1 MVQQERKNE
10 HGDRGGRKAFN
21 KKRPANEFEQK
32 IIDLAR
38 VTRVMAGGKR
48 MRFRA
53 CVAMG
58 DRKGQVGWGLAKGA
72 DVALAVAKAVNQA
85 KKKMLRIKLV
95 NDTLPHQIEVKYKAA
110 KILLKPAPQ
119 GRGIIA
125 GGPVRTVLELAGI
138 TNVYGKILGNSS
150 SKINNVRATFKALSL
165 LQYPEQE
172 AVEKVTIEQIS
183 SDEPTDIDF
192 DEQELL
198 EKEQAQLLK
207 KAGIDLNDIKNL
219 KAVK

>member
-1 MVQQERKNE
+1 MMGQQDKRQDKR
-10 HGDRGGRKAFN
+10 DSKKPFN

-53 CVAMG
+53 CVALG

-85 KKKMLRIKLV
+85 KKKMLRVKLV
-95 NDTLPHQIEVKYKAA
+95 KNTIPHQIEVKYKAV
-110 KILLKPAPQ
+110 KILLKPATE
-119 GRGIIA
+119 GKGIIA
-125 GGPVRTVLELAGI
+125 GGPVRTILELAGV
-138 TNVYGKILGNSS
+138 TNVYGKVLGNSS
-150 SKINNVRATFKALSL
+150 NKINNVQAAFKALSSL
-165 LQYPEQE
+165 KYPQE
-172 AVEKVTIEQIS
+172 DGVEKVVIEEIE
-183 SDEPTDIDF
+183 EPIETDF
-192 DEQELL
+192 DEQERL

-207 KAGIDLNDIKNL
+207 KAGIDENNL
-219 KAVK
+219 KSSKLVK

>member
-1 MVQQERKNE
+1 MMGQQDKRQ
-10 HGDRGGRKAFN
+10 DRRDSKKPFN

-53 CVAMG
+53 CVALG

-85 KKKMLRIKLV
+85 KKKMLRVKLV
-95 NDTLPHQIEVKYKAA
+95 KNTIPHQIEVKYKAA
-110 KILLKPAPQ
+110 KILLKPATE
-119 GRGIIA
+119 GKGIIA
-125 GGPVRTVLELAGI
+125 GGPVRTILELAGV
-138 TNVYGKILGNSS
+138 TNVYAKILGNSS
-150 SKINNVRATFKALSL
+150 SKINNVQAVFGALSKL
-165 LQYPEQE
+165 KYPQE
-172 AVEKVTIEQIS
+172 EGVEKVAIEEIE
-183 SDEPTDIDF
+183 EPIETDF
-192 DEQELL
+192 DEQERL

-207 KAGIDLNDIKNL
+207 KAGIDENNL
-219 KAVK
+219 KSSKLVK

>member
-1 MVQQERKNE
+1 MMGQQDKRQ
-10 HGDRGGRKAFN
+10 DRRDSKKPFN

-53 CVAMG
+53 CVALG

-85 KKKMLRIKLV
+85 KKKMLRVKLV
-95 NDTLPHQIEVKYKAA
+95 KNTIPHQIEMKYKAA
-110 KILLKPAPQ
+110 KILLKPATE
-119 GRGIIA
+119 GKGIIA
-125 GGPVRTVLELAGI
+125 GGPVRTILELAGV
-138 TNVYGKILGNSS
+138 TNVYAKILGNSS
-150 SKINNVRATFKALSL
+150 SKINNVQAVFGALSKL
-165 LQYPEQE
+165 KYPEE
-172 AVEKVTIEQIS
+172 EGVEKVVIEEIE
-183 SDEPTDIDF
+183 EPVETDF
-192 DEQELL
+192 DEQERL

-207 KAGIDLNDIKNL
+207 KAGIDENNL
-219 KAVK
+219 KSSKLIK